1 MDNKKYLE
9 QKRNRIKQFYRI
21 RLGILQLIHKPIF
34 AILLI
39 PIAVMTILFWLE
51 KDKFYSIFEIPK
63 FLFPIYQYS
72 INIIAVLIP
81 LLTFLALL
89 DFIGN
94 LTARKEESALEEAF
108 NTQQLRNGCPI
119 LINKKRIKG
128 TNVTIREFY
137 TSIPLKIWQ
146 ENQDT
151 ICDCMNVH
159 IVEKI
164 RYGGRY
170 NANGRRVIM
179 RTAPSR
185 KTKERSSL
193 YDDEF

>member
-1 MDNKKYLE
+1 MDNKNYLE
-9 QKRNRIKQFYRI
+9 QKRNQRKQFYRI
-21 RLGILQLIHKPIF
+21 RLGILQLIHKPILT
-34 AILLI
+34 ILLI
-39 PIAVMTILFWLE
+39 PIAVMTILLWLE
-51 KDKFYSIFEIPK
+51 KDNVYLLFEIPK
-63 FLFPIYQYS
+63 LLVPIYQYS

-81 LLTFLALL
+81 LVTLLALF

-94 LTARKEESALEEAF
+94 LTARKDESALQEAF

-119 LINKKRIKG
+119 LINKKRVKG
-128 TNVTIREFY
+128 TNVTMREFY
-137 TSIPLKIWQ
+137 TSIPLKIWL

-151 ICDCMNVH
+151 ICDCMNIR

-170 NANGRRVIM
+170 NANGRKILLH
-179 RTAPSR
+179 TAPGR
-185 KTKERSSL
+185 KTTERSSL

>member
-21 RLGILQLIHKPIF
+21 RLGIFQLVHKPILM
-34 AILLI
+34 ILLI
-39 PIAVMTILFWLE
+39 PIAVMTILLWLE

-63 FLFPIYQYS
+63 FLFPIYQYL

-81 LLTFLALL
+81 LLTLLALF
-89 DFIGN
+89 DFVGN

-119 LINKKRIKG
+119 LINKKKIKG

-137 TSIPLKIWQ
+137 TSIPLKIWL

-159 IVEKI
+159 VVEKI
-164 RYGGRY
+164 RYGGKY
-170 NANGRRVIM
+170 NANGRKVIM

-185 KTKERSSL
+185 KTQERSSL
-193 YDDEF
+193 YDNEF